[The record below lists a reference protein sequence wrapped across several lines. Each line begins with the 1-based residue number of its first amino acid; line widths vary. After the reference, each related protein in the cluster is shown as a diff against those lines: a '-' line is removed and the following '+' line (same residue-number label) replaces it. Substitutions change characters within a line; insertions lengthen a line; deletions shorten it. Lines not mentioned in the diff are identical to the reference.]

1 MILKTESKPPKPKS
15 PPCQNVEGS
24 GPAAP
29 KAIKLMTTPST
40 VGPRRAVD
48 ISYLGSVLS
57 VNSVVKSDTAP
68 SHPVTP
74 CTREKNKKI
83 SAKPLCSPVGVHASA
98 CPIQAPQAANWRAAF
113 CCFVSVPPAKN
124 PPIHQSIDPQTM
136 NRER

>member
-15 PPCQNVEGS
+15 LPYQEVGRS
-24 GPAAP
+24 VPAEP

-57 VNSVVKSDTAP
+57 VNSVVKSFPLEFGTWNLFGIRSLEVGALGSDIGL

-74 CTREKNKKI
+74 CTHEKK
-83 SAKPLCSPVGVHASA
+83 
-98 CPIQAPQAANWRAAF
+98 
-113 CCFVSVPPAKN
+113 
-124 PPIHQSIDPQTM
+124 
-136 NRER
+136 